1 MRRWF
6 CLLLVF
12 FLAACGED
20 KTEVVLAPEKF
31 SGIIERIENNQA
43 NNLHALVVWQDNK
56 KLLEVFREGG
66 GQHGHIQMSK
76 VPIGRDALH
85 NVHSV
90 TKSFVA
96 TLIFMAIDEGRLE
109 SLDVP
114 VFSLFP
120 EYQEEDAQDKMAIT
134 VRHILNM
141 STGYALNEH
150 AMPYGLANPFHRH
163 YSAKDLKAMF
173 LGTPLKFEPGSRF
186 CYSGL
191 STIGLSKVIERI
203 YEKPFATVMRE
214 KLFEPLGIDNY
225 RWINQ
230 LGSGEPGADWG
241 LMTDS
246 ESMGK
251 FGLMLLNDGA
261 WEGKQII
268 QPHWVEKIK
277 VSEFTRGMMGYGMH
291 FWQLPQFSS
300 AFAALGHGEQYVI
313 VIPNKNAVIVTTAGN
328 YSQVTQSNPVLELA
342 HQVYQLL

>member
-1 MRRWF
+1 MRWLYV
-6 CLLLVF
+6 CLMAFVLS
-12 FLAACGED
+12 ACGGN
-20 KTEVVLAPEKF
+20 KTHVVLAPEHF

-43 NNLHALVVWQDNK
+43 NNIHALVVWQDNK
-56 KLLEVFREGG
+56 KIVEVFREGG
-66 GQHGHIQMSK
+66 GRYGHIQTSK
-76 VPIGRDALH
+76 MPIGRDALH

-96 TLIFMAIDEGRLE
+96 TLIFIAIDEGRLAN
-109 SLDVP
+109 LDVP

-120 EYQEEDAQDKMAIT
+120 EYQKKDSQDKMAIT
-134 VRHILNM
+134 VRHVLNM

-150 AMPYGLANPFHRH
+150 VMPYGIGNPFQRH
-163 YSAKDLKAMF
+163 YAAKDLEEMF
-173 LGTPLKFEPGSRF
+173 LNTTLRFEPGSQF

-203 YEKPFATVMRE
+203 YGKPFATVMRE
-214 KLFEPLGIDNY
+214 KLFEPLGISNY

-251 FGLMLLNDGA
+251 FGLMLLNNGK

-268 QPHWVEKIK
+268 ASEWVQLIK
-277 VSEFTRGMMGYGMH
+277 YSEFNQGVLGYGMH
-291 FWQLPQFSS
+291 FWQLPQLSS
-300 AFAALGHGEQYVI
+300 AYAAMGYGEQYII
-313 VIPNKNAVIVTTAGN
+313 VIPSKHAVIVTTGGN
-328 YSQVTQSNPVLELA
+328 YNQGHQILNLAQQVS
-342 HQVYQLL
+342 QLL